1 MSNEE
6 QNKFDFGGHMINI
19 EDVKSVKLPLVTTQ
33 ESTFNDKELEQAGLI
48 KTSAFVRTN
57 RSRNAL
63 RVEKSKQKKE
73 EGGIKQ
79 LNIEVPEQYREIMK
93 QLAIALKKGKSI
105 TDALKAISTDT
116 KTPEKQKT
124 STKSTESVKTE
135 EQINYVTIGMKVTE
149 IKNRGGFKAF
159 VLNRLI

>member
-1 MSNEE
+1 MSEENQNEF
-6 QNKFDFGGHMINI
+6 NFGGHVTHI
-19 EDVKSVKLPLVTTQ
+19 EDSENAQTPREGIKTLTD
-33 ESTFNDKELEQAGLI
+33 EELETAGLI
-48 KTSAFVRTN
+48 RTSAFVRSK
-57 RSRNAL
+57 RSKNAL
-63 RVEKSKQKKE
+63 RIEKHKEKKAE
-73 EGGIKQ
+73 QGIKQ
-79 LNIEVPEQYREIMK
+79 LNIEVPEQHRETMK
-93 QLAIALKKGKSI
+93 QLAIALKAGQSI
-105 TDALKAISTDT
+105 TDALKTISTDT

>member
-1 MSNEE
+1 MKKEIQNEL
-6 QNKFDFGGHMINI
+6 DFAGHMVNI
-19 EDVKSVKLPLVTTQ
+19 EDAENVPLPLADKK
-33 ESTFNDKELEQAGLI
+33 TFSDTELEQAGLV
-48 KTSAFVRTN
+48 KTSAFVRTK
-57 RSRNAL
+57 RSKNAL
-63 RVEKSKQKKE
+63 RIEKHKQKKE
-73 EGGIKQ
+73 ELGIKQ
-79 LNIEVPEQYREIMK
+79 LNIEVPEQHREAMK
-93 QLAIALKKGKSI
+93 QLANALKDGQSI
-105 TDALKAISTDT
+105 TDALKTISTDT

>member
-1 MSNEE
+1 MSEENQNEF
-6 QNKFDFGGHMINI
+6 NFGGHVTHI
-19 EDVKSVKLPLVTTQ
+19 EDSENAQTPREGIKTLT
-33 ESTFNDKELEQAGLI
+33 DKELEQAGLI

-93 QLAIALKKGKSI
+93 QLAIALKAGQSI
-105 TDALKAISTDT
+105 TDALKTISTDT

-124 STKSTESVKTE
+124 PQKAPQSVKTE
-135 EQINYVTIGMKVTE
+135 EQINYVTIGMKVAE
-149 IKNRGGFKAF
+149 IKAKGGFKAF
-159 VLNRLI
+159 LLNRLI